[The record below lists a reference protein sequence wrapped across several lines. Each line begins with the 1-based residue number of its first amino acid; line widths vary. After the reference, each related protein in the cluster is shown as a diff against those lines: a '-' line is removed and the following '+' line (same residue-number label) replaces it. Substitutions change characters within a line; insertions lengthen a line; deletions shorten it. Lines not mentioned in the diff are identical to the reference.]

1 MNKTIFIL
9 LIVLSIVLVSILTY
23 LVYDYL
29 NYKQNVDIAFSS
41 TINQANNQFQKSNKN
56 IKVHNK
62 LINKDFLDSKNSY
75 NIQQYNHSLN
85 NFFEYGQDNL
95 DLNTHVK
102 FNNGLDMITSNTND
116 LNICNSRDECI
127 RFRSDQQ
134 KFSII
139 PNNVRM
145 MTIYAEDE
153 TPLAAFD
160 MSLKGIY
167 LGGTNETTSPL
178 YVRDDEVYINQTNVK
193 EISSTLDYIESLPP

>member
-1 MNKTIFIL
+1 MKKIIFIL
-9 LIVLSIVLVSILTY
+9 LIVLSFVLVSILAY

-41 TINQANNQFQKSNKN
+41 TINQVNNQFQKSNKN

-62 LINKDFLDSKNSY
+62 SINKDFFDSRNSY
-75 NIQQYNHSLN
+75 NIYEYNRSLN
-85 NFFEYGQDNL
+85 NFFEYDKNNL
-95 DLNTHVK
+95 GLKTHTK
-102 FNNGLDMITSNTND
+102 INNGLDMITSNAND

-167 LGGTNETTSPL
+167 LGGTNESTSPL

-193 EISSTLDYIESLPP
+193 DISSTLDYIESLPP

>member
-95 DLNTHVK
+95 DLKTHVK
-102 FNNGLDMITSNTND
+102 INNGLDMITSNAND

-167 LGGTNETTSPL
+167 LGGTNESKSPL
-178 YVRDDEVYINQTNVK
+178 YVRDDEVYINQMNVK
-193 EISSTLDYIESLPP
+193 DISSTLDYIESLPP

>member
-95 DLNTHVK
+95 DLKTHVK
-102 FNNGLDMITSNTND
+102 INNGLDMITSNAND

-160 MSLKGIY
+160 MSLRGIY

-193 EISSTLDYIESLPP
+193 DISSTLDYIESLPP

>member
-95 DLNTHVK
+95 DLKTHVK
-102 FNNGLDMITSNTND
+102 INNGLDMITSNAND

-193 EISSTLDYIESLPP
+193 DISSTLDYIESLPP

>member
-1 MNKTIFIL
+1 MKKIIFIL
-9 LIVLSIVLVSILTY
+9 LIVLSFVLVSILAY

-41 TINQANNQFQKSNKN
+41 TINQVNNQFQKSNKN

-62 LINKDFLDSKNSY
+62 SINKDFFDSRNSY
-75 NIQQYNHSLN
+75 NIHEYNRSLN
-85 NFFEYGQDNL
+85 NFFEYDQNNL
-95 DLNTHVK
+95 GLKTHIK
-102 FNNGLDMITSNTND
+102 INNGLDMITSNAND

-167 LGGTNETTSPL
+167 LGGTNESTSPL

-193 EISSTLDYIESLPP
+193 DISSTLDYIESLPP

>member
-62 LINKDFLDSKNSY
+62 LINKDFFDSKNSY

>member
-85 NFFEYGQDNL
+85 NFFEYDQNNL
-95 DLNTHVK
+95 GLKTHVK
-102 FNNGLDMITSNTND
+102 INNGLDMITSNAND

-193 EISSTLDYIESLPP
+193 DISSTLDYIESLPP